1 MKKPIFTLGMLVMA
15 VSVNAQMMYKAE
27 NDTLRVQDIE
37 DIQMHK
43 TGNPNQARISSSKS
57 MISSIE
63 NPQPISIVAHEIIE
77 QQQSKQLSDVIKNV
91 NGIYLVVP

>member
-37 DIQMHK
+37 GLTIY
-43 TGNPNQARISSSKS
+43 AVERIEEALQRVSG
-57 MISSIE
+57 
-63 NPQPISIVAHEIIE
+63 
-77 QQQSKQLSDVIKNV
+77 L
-91 NGIYLVVP
+91 